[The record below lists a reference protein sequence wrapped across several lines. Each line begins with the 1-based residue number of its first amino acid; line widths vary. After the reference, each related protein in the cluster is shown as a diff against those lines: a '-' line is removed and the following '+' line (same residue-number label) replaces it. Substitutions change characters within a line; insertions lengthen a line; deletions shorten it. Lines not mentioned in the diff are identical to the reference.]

1 MPELCS
7 NRAMDGFP
15 QPLPQTLQHARKAR
29 HLSQLELSLRIGV
42 SQRHVSFVESG
53 RARPSRE
60 LLTRWLQELDAPLGL
75 RNAALLQAGFA
86 PAYRAT
92 TLDDP
97 DLAQANAALQQLLR
111 AHEPMPA
118 LVLDA
123 QWNLL
128 QLNRGGQ
135 WLAATLMPP
144 EALQPA
150 NGGPANLLDMLVHP
164 MGLTRQLLNLREAG
178 PAFLSQMRA
187 EAALQP
193 ALAPKVEA
201 FDALLRRTAER
212 ATAASRPPRPAGAG
226 ADAAVCNALRR
237 TGVLPDVHD
246 LRHAAGH
253 HPGLAARGAHVCR
266 RRSHARRASCAG
278 PVDGPTALRHKP
290 EQSMT
295 RKPREPVPAS
305 DGALDAMAARL
316 QAYRPRRLP
325 GRQWVARCGVV
336 LLMAEHGM
344 AADAAPA
351 LLLMRRAERAGDPWS
366 GHVSFPGGRVDPRD
380 PSTRAAAAA

>member
-1 MPELCS
+1 MLELCS

-92 TLDDP
+92 TLADP

-201 FDALLRRTAER
+201 FDALLRQRLSGR
-212 ATAASRPPRPAGAG
+212 VPPAA
-226 ADAAVCNALRR
+226 
-237 TGVLPDVHD
+237 
-246 LRHAAGH
+246 
-253 HPGLAARGAHVCR
+253 HPGPQAPVLTLRFATPFGELAFFRMFTTFGTPQDITLASLRVEHMFAADEAT
-266 RRSHARRASCAG
+266 HA
-278 PVDGPTALRHKP
+278 
-290 EQSMT
+290 
-295 RKPREPVPAS
+295 
-305 DGALDAMAARL
+305 
-316 QAYRPRRLP
+316 
-325 GRQWVARCGVV
+325 V
-336 LLMAEHGM
+336 LLAQV
-344 AADAAPA
+344 
-351 LLLMRRAERAGDPWS
+351 R
-366 GHVSFPGGRVDPRD
+366 
-380 PSTRAAAAA
+380 